1 MQSNFAQRHEW
12 SDDEHSVYFEMEL
25 ISEETMLML

>member
-1 MQSNFAQRHEW
+1 MQRSQWHEW

-25 ISEETMLML
+25 VGEEVVEMME